1 MNDFTPEQNRQLASW
16 ASERDTILSEIASKR
31 DEFHILKVQNENLA
45 QSNTEIQDSIK
56 ESRGRLAEL
65 VIREESMYRLT
76 ASENAGLSIEKM
88 MFETKIT
95 GLKKEVEMLET
106 QKRVLTNDITTF
118 KDVYDRV
125 VDRTSALD
133 NIFNHV
139 VAITDENIR
148 KVDVLMGN
156 LAGSI
161 QKVLDVN
168 EANVEKANM
177 VIMEMPKMFFE
188 LQRQQPLKKP
198 III

>member
-16 ASERDTILSEIASKR
+16 ASERDTILSEIAARR
-31 DEFHILKVQNENLA
+31 DESHALKVQNENLA

-65 VIREESMYRLT
+65 VIREEERYRLT

-88 MFETKIT
+88 MFETRIT
-95 GLKKEVEMLET
+95 GLKKEIEMLET
-106 QKRVLTNDITTF
+106 QKRVTTYDITTF

-125 VDRTSALD
+125 VDRTAALD
-133 NIFNHV
+133 NIMNHV
-139 VAITDENIR
+139 VAISDENIR
-148 KVDVLMGN
+148 KVDILMGN

>member
-1 MNDFTPEQNRQLASW
+1 MNDFTPEQNQQLASW
-16 ASERDTILSEIASKR
+16 ASERDTILSEIAIKR
-31 DEFHILKVQNENLA
+31 DENRALKVQNENLA

-65 VIREESMYRLT
+65 VIREEET
-76 ASENAGLSIEKM
+76 ANTTTAENAALRVEKTAL
-88 MFETKIT
+88 EGTIT
-95 GLKKEVEMLET
+95 LLKTQVEMLET
-106 QKRVLTNDITTF
+106 QKRVITHDITTF

-125 VDRTSALD
+125 VDRTAALD
-133 NIFNHV
+133 NIMNHV

-148 KVDVLMGN
+148 KVDILMGN
-156 LAGSI
+156 LAGSV

-168 EANVEKANM
+168 EANVKKANM

-188 LQRQQPLKKP
+188 LQKQQPLKKP